1 MGPPQNPSI
10 KEGFFIK
17 VLLVGRLKNP
27 IFTNQFKIY
36 KMRKLFLI
44 SALLLIVGCQQQSNM
59 DPNINP
65 FFQEWNTPYEVP
77 PFMDIKDE
85 HYMPAYQKGMEENL
99 SEIDVIVNSP
109 EAPTFANT
117 IEQLERTGKL
127 LTKVARVFSNL
138 ASSNTNPKL
147 QELQRELSP
156 MLSAHYDKISLNEG
170 LFNRVEAVWQEKE
183 SLDLTSEQRKLLED
197 TRKQFVRS
205 GALMSEEQKKQITE
219 INSNISGLSTSFGQN
234 LLAETNGF
242 ELILNLSDLDG
253 LSEGVIAAALD
264 AASQKMEKAET
275 EEEKERYK
283 DKYVFTPHRSSMYPF
298 LTESTRRDLREKLY
312 KSYVMRGDNN
322 NKTDNKEIAA
332 QIAKLRAERAQIMGY
347 KTHAHFVLDDNMLK
361 TPEEVYDLLTKL
373 WKPAVKRAKVEVA
386 DMQDV
391 ADAEG
396 QNFKIAAWD
405 WWHYSEKVRK
415 EKYNLDESA
424 IKPYLSLDN
433 VIKGVFSTTN
443 KLWGLNFTE
452 LFDIDLYHP
461 DARVW
466 KVTDKDGSHLGVF
479 IGDYFTRSNKR
490 GGAWM
495 SSFKGQSNLDGRQR
509 PIVVNVCNFP
519 APVGDNPA
527 LLSFDNVVTLFHEFG
542 HAMHGTLT
550 DVTYGSMAGTSG
562 PRDFI
567 ELPSQLLEHWASE
580 PEVLKSF
587 ATHYETGEPIPDDL
601 IEKLLNASKFNQGF
615 INTEYL
621 AASLLDMDWHTIS
634 AQDDLKDANTF
645 ESESMKKVG
654 LIDEIAPRY
663 RTTYFAHIFS
673 GGYSS
678 GYYSYV
684 HAAVLDSDAFEAFK
698 EAGDVFDPNLSSKL
712 RATIYS
718 KGSTEEA
725 MDLFVQFRGRKADIG
740 PLLKVRGL
748 DGSE

>member
-1 MGPPQNPSI
+1 MPKST
-10 KEGFFIK
+10 
-17 VLLVGRLKNP
+17 
-27 IFTNQFKIY
+27 IFTSSLNNPNMK
-36 KMRKLFLI
+36 RLI
-44 SALLLIVGCQQQSNM
+44 LITALLFIVSCQQESKM

-77 PFMDIKDE
+77 PFLDIKDE
-85 HYMPAYQKGMEENL
+85 HYMPAYEQGMKENL
-99 SEIDVIVNSP
+99 EEIDVIVNNP

-117 IEQLERTGKL
+117 IEELERTGKL
-127 LTKVARVFSNL
+127 LSKVGRVFSNL

-170 LFNRVEAVWQEKE
+170 LFNRVDAIWQNREN
-183 SLDLTSEQRKLLED
+183 LDLTKEQTKLLND
-197 TRKQFVRS
+197 TRKGFVRS
-205 GALMSEEQKKQITE
+205 GALLSEDQKERISE
-219 INSNISGLSTSFGQN
+219 INSKISGLSTSFGQN

-242 ELILNLSDLDG
+242 ELILEASDLEG
-253 LSEGVIAAALD
+253 LSEGVIAAAAD
-264 AASQKMEKAET
+264 AASQKMDAAESD
-275 EEEKERYK
+275 EEKDKYK
-283 DKYVFTPHRSSMYPF
+283 GKYVFTPHRSSMYPF

-312 KSYVMRGDNN
+312 NSYVMRGDNN
-322 NKTDNKEIAA
+322 NDTDNKEIAA

-347 KTHAHFVLDDNMLK
+347 KTHAHFILDDNMLK
-361 TPEEVYDLLTKL
+361 TPEEVYDLLYKL

-386 DMQDV
+386 DMQAV
-391 ADAEG
+391 ADSEG
-396 QNFKIAAWD
+396 HDFKVAAWD

-415 EKYNLDESA
+415 EKYDLDESA

-433 VIKGVFSTTN
+433 VLQGVFNTTN

-452 LFDIDLYHP
+452 IFDIDLYHP
-461 DARVW
+461 DARIW
-466 KVTDKDGSHLGVF
+466 EVTDKDGSHLGIF

-495 SSFKGQSNLDGRQR
+495 SSFKGQSNLDGRER

-519 APVGDNPA
+519 APVGDDPA

-550 DVTYGSMAGTSG
+550 DVKYGSMAGTSG

-580 PEVLKSF
+580 PQVLKSF
-587 ATHYETGEPIPDDL
+587 ATHYETGEPIPDEL

-634 AQDDLKDANTF
+634 ADDELKDANKF

-654 LIDEIAPRY
+654 LIGEIAPRY

-698 EAGDVFDPNLSSKL
+698 EAGDVFDPELSSKL
-712 RATIYS
+712 RSSIYS
-718 KGSTEEA
+718 MGSTEEA
-725 MDLFVQFRGRKADIG
+725 MDLFVEFRGRKPVIE

>member
-1 MGPPQNPSI
+1 
-10 KEGFFIK
+10 
-17 VLLVGRLKNP
+17 
-27 IFTNQFKIY
+27 
-36 KMRKLFLI
+36 MRKLIFI
-44 SALLLIVGCQQQSNM
+44 SALLLIVACQQQSKM

-65 FFQEWNTPYEVP
+65 FFQSWDTAYEVP

-85 HYMPAYQKGMEENL
+85 HYMPAYKKGMEENL
-99 SEIDVIVNSP
+99 SEIDVIVNNS
-109 EAPTFANT
+109 ETPTFSNT
-117 IEQLERTGKL
+117 IEELERTGKL
-127 LTKVARVFSNL
+127 LGKVSRVFSNL
-138 ASSNTNPKL
+138 ASSNTNPQL

-156 MLSAHYDKISLNEG
+156 MLSAHYDKISLNEE
-170 LFNRVEAVWQEKE
+170 LFKRVEAIWQERDVI
-183 SLDLTSEQRKLLED
+183 DLTSEQRKLLND

-205 GALMSEEQKKQITE
+205 GALMSEEQKKEITK
-219 INSNISGLSTSFGQN
+219 INSELSGLSTSFGQN

-242 ELILNLSDLDG
+242 ELILEKSDLDG
-253 LSEGVIAAALD
+253 LSEGIIAAASE

-275 EEEKERYK
+275 KQEGEKYN
-283 DKYVFTPHRSSMYPF
+283 DKFVFTPHRSSMYPF
-298 LTESTRRDLREKLY
+298 LTESTRRDLREQLY
-312 KSYVMRGDNN
+312 NSYVMRGDNN
-322 NKTDNKEIAA
+322 NETDNKEIAA
-332 QIAKLRAERAQIMGY
+332 QIAKLRAERAEIMGY
-347 KTHAHFVLDDNMLK
+347 KSHAHFVLDDNMLK

-373 WKPAVKRAKVEVA
+373 WEPAVKRAEVEIA
-386 DMQDV
+386 DMQSV

-396 QNFKIAAWD
+396 QAFEVAAWD

-415 EKYNLDESA
+415 EKYNLDEST

-433 VIKGVFSTTN
+433 VLEGVFSTTN
-443 KLWGLNFTE
+443 KLWGLSFTE
-452 LFDIDLYHP
+452 IFDIDLYHP
-461 DARVW
+461 DARIWEV
-466 KVTDKDGSHLGVF
+466 KDKDGSHLGVF

-495 SSFKGQSNLDGRQR
+495 SSFKGQSNLDGRER
-509 PIVVNVCNFP
+509 PIIVNVCNFP

-587 ATHYETGEPIPDDL
+587 ATHYETGASIPDDL
-601 IEKLLNASKFNQGF
+601 INKLLNASKFNQGF

-621 AASLLDMDWHTIS
+621 AASLLDMDWHSIS
-634 AQDDLKDANTF
+634 AEEAQQLDANKF
-645 ESESMKKVG
+645 ESESLKKYG
-654 LIDEIAPRY
+654 LLDEIAPRY

-698 EAGDVFDPNLSSKL
+698 EAGDVFDAELSSRL
-712 RATIYS
+712 RETIYS
-718 KGSTEEA
+718 KGSTEDA
-725 MDLFVQFRGRKADIG
+725 MDLFVNFRGRKAIIE

-748 DGSE
+748 DGSN

>member
-1 MGPPQNPSI
+1 MKRI
-10 KEGFFIK
+10 I
-17 VLLVGRLKNP
+17 
-27 IFTNQFKIY
+27 
-36 KMRKLFLI
+36 LI
-44 SALLLIVGCQQQSNM
+44 TALLFIVSCQQESKM

-77 PFMDIKDE
+77 PFLDIKDE
-85 HYMPAYQKGMEENL
+85 HYMPAYEQGMKENL
-99 SEIDVIVNSP
+99 EEIDLIVNNT

-117 IEQLERTGKL
+117 IEELERTGKL
-127 LTKVARVFSNL
+127 LSRVGRVFSNL
-138 ASSNTNPKL
+138 ASSNTNPQL

-170 LFNRVEAVWQEKE
+170 LFNRVDAIYQNRENI
-183 SLDLTSEQRKLLED
+183 DLTSEQAKLLND
-197 TRKQFVRS
+197 TRKGFVRS
-205 GALMSEEQKKQITE
+205 GALLSEDQKERISG
-219 INSNISGLSTSFGQN
+219 INSKISGLSTSFGQN

-242 ELILNLSDLDG
+242 ELILEDSDLDG
-253 LSEGVIAAALD
+253 LSDGVIAAAAD
-264 AASQKMEKAET
+264 AASQKMDSAESD
-275 EEEKERYK
+275 EEK
-283 DKYVFTPHRSSMYPF
+283 DKYNDKYLFTPHRSSMYPF

-312 KSYVMRGDNN
+312 NSYVMRGDNN
-322 NKTDNKEIAA
+322 NDTDNKKIAA

-347 KTHAHFVLDDNMLK
+347 KTHAHFVLEENMLK
-361 TPEEVYDLLTKL
+361 TPEEVYELLIQL
-373 WKPAVKRAKVEVA
+373 WKPAVKRANVEVA
-386 DMQDV
+386 DMQAV
-391 ADAEG
+391 ANAEG
-396 QNFKIAAWD
+396 QNFDIAAWD

-415 EKYNLDESA
+415 EKYDLDESL

-433 VIKGVFSTTN
+433 VLKGVFNTTN
-443 KLWGLNFTE
+443 KLWGLTFTE
-452 LFDIDLYHP
+452 IFDLDLYHP
-461 DARVW
+461 DARIW
-466 KVTDKDGSHLGVF
+466 KVSDKDGSHLGIF

-495 SSFKGQSNLDGRQR
+495 SSFKGQSNLDGMER

-550 DVTYGSMAGTSG
+550 NVKYGSMAGTSG

-634 AQDDLKDANTF
+634 ADEDLKDANKF
-645 ESESMKKVG
+645 ELESMKKVG
-654 LIDEIAPRY
+654 LIGEIAPRY

-698 EAGDVFDPNLSSKL
+698 EVGDVFDKDLASKL

-725 MDLFVQFRGRKADIG
+725 MDLFVQFRGRKASIE

>member
-1 MGPPQNPSI
+1 
-10 KEGFFIK
+10 
-17 VLLVGRLKNP
+17 
-27 IFTNQFKIY
+27 
-36 KMRKLFLI
+36 MRKLIFI
-44 SALLLIVGCQQQSNM
+44 SALLLIVACQDQSKM

-65 FFQEWNTPYEVP
+65 FFQSWDTAYEVP

-85 HYMPAYQKGMEENL
+85 HYMPAYKKGMEENL
-99 SEIDVIVNSP
+99 SEIDVIVNNT
-109 EAPTFANT
+109 EAPTFSNT
-117 IEQLERTGKL
+117 IEELERTGKL
-127 LTKVARVFSNL
+127 LGKVSRVFSNL
-138 ASSNTNPKL
+138 ASSNTNPQL

-156 MLSAHYDKISLNEG
+156 MLSAHYDKISLNEE
-170 LFNRVEAVWQEKE
+170 LFKRVETIWQERDAI
-183 SLDLTSEQRKLLED
+183 DLTSEQLKLLND

-205 GALMSEEQKKQITE
+205 GALMSEEQKKQITK
-219 INSNISGLSTSFGQN
+219 INSELSGLSTSFGQN

-242 ELILNLSDLDG
+242 ELILEKSDLDG
-253 LSEGVIAAALD
+253 LSEGTIAAASD

-275 EEEKERYK
+275 KEDEEKYK
-283 DKYVFTPHRSSMYPF
+283 DKFVFTPHRSSMYPF
-298 LTESTRRDLREKLY
+298 LTESTRRDLREQLY
-312 KSYVMRGDNN
+312 NSYVMRGDNN
-322 NKTDNKEIAA
+322 NETDNKEIAA
-332 QIAKLRAERAQIMGY
+332 QIAKLRAERAEIMGY
-347 KTHAHFVLDDNMLK
+347 KSHAHFVLDNNMLK

-373 WKPAVKRAKVEVA
+373 WDPAVKRAKAEIA
-386 DMQDV
+386 DMQAV
-391 ADAEG
+391 ANAEG
-396 QNFKIAAWD
+396 QTFEVAAWD

-433 VIKGVFSTTN
+433 VLEGVFSTTN
-443 KLWGLNFTE
+443 KLWGLSFTE
-452 LFDIDLYHP
+452 IFDIDLYHP
-461 DARVW
+461 DARIWEV
-466 KVTDKDGSHLGVF
+466 KDKDGSHLGVF

-495 SSFKGQSNLDGRQR
+495 SSFKGQSNLDGRER
-509 PIVVNVCNFP
+509 PIIVNVCNFP

-601 IEKLLNASKFNQGF
+601 INKLLKASKFNQGF

-621 AASLLDMDWHTIS
+621 AASLLDMDWHSIS
-634 AQDDLKDANTF
+634 SEQAQQLDANKF
-645 ESESMKKVG
+645 ESESLKKYG
-654 LIDEIAPRY
+654 LLDEIAPRY

-698 EAGDVFDPNLSSKL
+698 EAGDVFDAELSSRL
-712 RATIYS
+712 RETIYS
-718 KGSTEEA
+718 KGSTEDA
-725 MDLFVQFRGRKADIG
+725 MDLFVNFRGRKAVIE

-748 DGSE
+748 DGSN

>member
-1 MGPPQNPSI
+1 MPKS
-10 KEGFFIK
+10 
-17 VLLVGRLKNP
+17 P
-27 IFTNQFKIY
+27 IFTSSFNNPNMKRLILITVL
-36 KMRKLFLI
+36 LF
-44 SALLLIVGCQQQSNM
+44 IVSCQQKSKM

-77 PFMDIKDE
+77 PFLDIKDE
-85 HYMPAYQKGMEENL
+85 HYMPAYEQGMKENL
-99 SEIDVIVNSP
+99 EEIDVIVNNP

-117 IEQLERTGKL
+117 IEELERTGKL
-127 LTKVARVFSNL
+127 LSKVGRVFSNL

-170 LFNRVEAVWQEKE
+170 LFNRVDAIWQNREN
-183 SLDLTSEQRKLLED
+183 LDLTKEQTKLLND
-197 TRKQFVRS
+197 TRKGFVRS
-205 GALMSEEQKKQITE
+205 GALLSENQKERISE
-219 INSNISGLSTSFGQN
+219 INSKISGLSTSFGQN

-242 ELILNLSDLDG
+242 ELILEASDLEGLSD
-253 LSEGVIAAALD
+253 GVIAAAAD
-264 AASQKMEKAET
+264 AASQKMDAAESD
-275 EEEKERYK
+275 EEKDKYK

-312 KSYVMRGDNN
+312 NSYVMRGDNN
-322 NKTDNKEIAA
+322 NDTDNKEIAA

-347 KTHAHFVLDDNMLK
+347 KTHAHFILDDNMLK
-361 TPEEVYDLLTKL
+361 TPEEVYDLLYKL

-386 DMQDV
+386 DMQAV
-391 ADAEG
+391 ADSEG
-396 QNFKIAAWD
+396 NDFKVAAWD

-415 EKYNLDESA
+415 EKYDLDESA

-433 VIKGVFSTTN
+433 VLQGVFNTTN

-452 LFDIDLYHP
+452 IFDIDLYHP
-461 DARVW
+461 DARIW
-466 KVTDKDGSHLGVF
+466 EVTDKDGSHLGIF

-495 SSFKGQSNLDGRQR
+495 SSFKGQSNLDGRER

-519 APVGDNPA
+519 APVGDDPA

-550 DVTYGSMAGTSG
+550 DVKYGSMAGTSG

-580 PEVLKSF
+580 PQVLKSF
-587 ATHYETGEPIPDDL
+587 ATHYETGEPIPDEL

-634 AQDDLKDANTF
+634 ADDELKDANKF

-654 LIDEIAPRY
+654 LIGEIAPRY

-698 EAGDVFDPNLSSKL
+698 EAGDVFDPELSSKL
-712 RATIYS
+712 RSSIYS
-718 KGSTEEA
+718 MGSTEEA
-725 MDLFVQFRGRKADIG
+725 MDLFVEFRGRKPVIE

>member
-1 MGPPQNPSI
+1 MKRI
-10 KEGFFIK
+10 I
-17 VLLVGRLKNP
+17 
-27 IFTNQFKIY
+27 
-36 KMRKLFLI
+36 LI
-44 SALLLIVGCQQQSNM
+44 TALLFIVSCQQESKM

-77 PFMDIKDE
+77 PFLDIKDE
-85 HYMPAYQKGMEENL
+85 HYMPAYEQGMKENL
-99 SEIDVIVNSP
+99 EEIDVIVNNP
-109 EAPTFANT
+109 EDPTFANT
-117 IEQLERTGKL
+117 IEELERTGKL
-127 LTKVARVFSNL
+127 LSKVGRVFSNL

-147 QELQRELSP
+147 QELQRDLSP
-156 MLSAHYDKISLNEG
+156 ILSAHYDKISLNEG
-170 LFNRVEAVWQEKE
+170 LFNRVDAIWQNREN
-183 SLDLTSEQRKLLED
+183 LDLTSEQAKLLND
-197 TRKQFVRS
+197 TRKGFVRS
-205 GALMSEEQKKQITE
+205 GALLTEVQKERISE
-219 INSNISGLSTSFGQN
+219 INSKISGLSTSFGQN

-242 ELILNLSDLDG
+242 ELILEASDLEGLSD
-253 LSEGVIAAALD
+253 GVIAAAAD
-264 AASQKMEKAET
+264 AASQKMDLAESD
-275 EEEKERYK
+275 EEKDKYK
-283 DKYVFTPHRSSMYPF
+283 DKYIFTPHRSSMYPF

-322 NKTDNKEIAA
+322 NETDNKEIAS

-347 KTHAHFVLDDNMLK
+347 KTHAHFILDDNMLK
-361 TPEEVYDLLTKL
+361 TPEEVYDLLYKL

-386 DMQDV
+386 DMQAV

-415 EKYNLDESA
+415 EKYDLDESA

-433 VIKGVFSTTN
+433 VLQGVFNTTN

-452 LFDIDLYHP
+452 IFDIDLYHP
-461 DARVW
+461 DARIW
-466 KVTDKDGSHLGVF
+466 EVTDKDGSHLGIF

-495 SSFKGQSNLDGRQR
+495 SSFKGQSNLDGRER

-519 APVGDNPA
+519 APVGDDPA

-550 DVTYGSMAGTSG
+550 DVKYGSMAGTSG

-580 PEVLKSF
+580 PQVLKSF
-587 ATHYETGEPIPDDL
+587 ATHYETGEPIPDEL

-634 AQDDLKDANTF
+634 ADDDLKDANKF

-654 LIDEIAPRY
+654 LIGEIAPRY

-698 EAGDVFDPNLSSKL
+698 EVGDVFDPNLSSKL
-712 RATIYS
+712 RSSIYS
-718 KGSTEEA
+718 MGSTEEA
-725 MDLFVQFRGRKADIG
+725 MDLFVEFRGRKPVIE

>member
-1 MGPPQNPSI
+1 MPKS
-10 KEGFFIK
+10 
-17 VLLVGRLKNP
+17 P
-27 IFTNQFKIY
+27 IFTSSLNNPNMK
-36 KMRKLFLI
+36 RLI
-44 SALLLIVGCQQQSNM
+44 LITALLFIVSCQQESKM

-77 PFMDIKDE
+77 PFLDIKDE
-85 HYMPAYQKGMEENL
+85 HYMPAYEQGMKENL
-99 SEIDVIVNSP
+99 EEIDAIVNNP

-117 IEQLERTGKL
+117 IEELERTGQL
-127 LTKVARVFSNL
+127 LSKVGRVFSNL

-170 LFNRVEAVWQEKE
+170 LFNRVNAIWQNREN
-183 SLDLTSEQRKLLED
+183 LDLTKEQTKLLND
-197 TRKQFVRS
+197 TRKGFVRS
-205 GALMSEEQKKQITE
+205 GALLSEDQKERISE
-219 INSNISGLSTSFGQN
+219 INSKISGLSTSFGQN

-242 ELILNLSDLDG
+242 ELILEASDLEG
-253 LSEGVIAAALD
+253 LSEGVIAAAAD
-264 AASQKMEKAET
+264 AASQKMDAAESD
-275 EEEKERYK
+275 EEKDKYN

-312 KSYVMRGDNN
+312 NSYVMRGDNN
-322 NKTDNKEIAA
+322 NDKDNKEIAA

-347 KTHAHFVLDDNMLK
+347 KTHAHFILDDNMLK
-361 TPEEVYDLLTKL
+361 TPEEVYDLLYKL

-386 DMQDV
+386 DMQAV
-391 ADAEG
+391 ADSEG
-396 QNFKIAAWD
+396 HDFKVAAWD

-415 EKYNLDESA
+415 EKYDLDESA

-433 VIKGVFSTTN
+433 VLQGVFNTTN

-452 LFDIDLYHP
+452 IFDIDLYHP
-461 DARVW
+461 DARIW
-466 KVTDKDGSHLGVF
+466 EVTDKDGSHLGIF

-495 SSFKGQSNLDGRQR
+495 SSFKGQSNLDGRER

-519 APVGDNPA
+519 APVGDDPA

-550 DVTYGSMAGTSG
+550 DVKYGSMAGTSG

-580 PEVLKSF
+580 PQVLKSF
-587 ATHYETGEPIPDDL
+587 ATHYETGEPIPDEL

-634 AQDDLKDANTF
+634 ADDELKDANKF

-654 LIDEIAPRY
+654 LIGEIAPRY

-712 RATIYS
+712 RSSIYS
-718 KGSTEEA
+718 MGSTEEA
-725 MDLFVQFRGRKADIG
+725 MDLFVDFRGRKPVIE

>member
-1 MGPPQNPSI
+1 M
-10 KEGFFIK
+10 K
-17 VLLVGRLKNP
+17 RL
-27 IFTNQFKIY
+27 I
-36 KMRKLFLI
+36 LI
-44 SALLLIVGCQQQSNM
+44 TALLFIVSCQQESKM

-77 PFMDIKDE
+77 PFLDIKDE
-85 HYMPAYQKGMEENL
+85 HYMPAYEQGMKENL
-99 SEIDVIVNSP
+99 EEIDAIVNNP

-117 IEQLERTGKL
+117 IEELERTGQL
-127 LTKVARVFSNL
+127 LSKVGRVFSNL

-170 LFNRVEAVWQEKE
+170 LFNRVNAIWQNREN
-183 SLDLTSEQRKLLED
+183 LDLTKEQTKLLND
-197 TRKQFVRS
+197 TRKGFVRS
-205 GALMSEEQKKQITE
+205 GALLSEDQKERISE
-219 INSNISGLSTSFGQN
+219 INSKISGLSTSFGQN

-242 ELILNLSDLDG
+242 ELILEASDLEGLSD
-253 LSEGVIAAALD
+253 GVIAAAAD
-264 AASQKMEKAET
+264 AASQKMDAAESD
-275 EEEKERYK
+275 EEKDKYN

-312 KSYVMRGDNN
+312 NSYVMRGDNN
-322 NKTDNKEIAA
+322 NDTDNKEIAA

-347 KTHAHFVLDDNMLK
+347 KTHAHFILDDNMLK
-361 TPEEVYDLLTKL
+361 TPEEVYDLLYKL

-386 DMQDV
+386 DMQAV
-391 ADAEG
+391 ADSEG
-396 QNFKIAAWD
+396 HDFKVAAWD

-415 EKYNLDESA
+415 EKYDLDESA

-433 VIKGVFSTTN
+433 VLQGVFNTTN

-452 LFDIDLYHP
+452 IFDIDLYHP
-461 DARVW
+461 DARIW
-466 KVTDKDGSHLGVF
+466 EVTDKDGSHLGIF

-495 SSFKGQSNLDGRQR
+495 SSFKGQSNLDGRER

-519 APVGDNPA
+519 APVGDDPA

-550 DVTYGSMAGTSG
+550 DVKYGSMAGTSG

-580 PEVLKSF
+580 PQVLKSF
-587 ATHYETGEPIPDDL
+587 ATHYETGEPIPDEL

-634 AQDDLKDANTF
+634 ADDELKDANKF

-654 LIDEIAPRY
+654 LIGEIAPRY

-712 RATIYS
+712 RSSIYS
-718 KGSTEEA
+718 MGSTEEA
-725 MDLFVQFRGRKADIG
+725 MDLFVDFRGRKPVIE

>member
-1 MGPPQNPSI
+1 MS
-10 KEGFFIK
+10 KS
-17 VLLVGRLKNP
+17 P
-27 IFTNQFKIY
+27 IFTSSFNNPNMKRLILITVL
-36 KMRKLFLI
+36 LF
-44 SALLLIVGCQQQSNM
+44 IVSCQQKSKM

-77 PFMDIKDE
+77 PFLDIKDE
-85 HYMPAYQKGMEENL
+85 HYMPAYQQGMKENL
-99 SEIDVIVNSP
+99 EEIDLIVNNP

-117 IEQLERTGKL
+117 IEELERTGKL
-127 LTKVARVFSNL
+127 LSKVGRVFSNL

-170 LFNRVEAVWQEKE
+170 LFNRVDAIWQNREN
-183 SLDLTSEQRKLLED
+183 LDLTKEQTKLLND
-197 TRKQFVRS
+197 TRKGFVRS
-205 GALMSEEQKKQITE
+205 GALLSEDQKERISE
-219 INSNISGLSTSFGQN
+219 INSKISGLSTSFGQN

-242 ELILNLSDLDG
+242 ELILEVSDLEGLSD
-253 LSEGVIAAALD
+253 GVIAAAAD
-264 AASQKMEKAET
+264 AASQKMDSAESD
-275 EEEKERYK
+275 EEKDKYK
-283 DKYVFTPHRSSMYPF
+283 GKYVFTPHRSSMYPF

-312 KSYVMRGDNN
+312 NSYVMRGDNN
-322 NKTDNKEIAA
+322 NDTDNKEIAA

-347 KTHAHFVLDDNMLK
+347 KTHAHFILDDNMLK
-361 TPEEVYDLLTKL
+361 TPEEVYDLLYKL

-386 DMQDV
+386 DMQAV
-391 ADAEG
+391 ADSEG
-396 QNFKIAAWD
+396 HDFKVAAWD

-415 EKYNLDESA
+415 EKYDLDESA

-433 VIKGVFSTTN
+433 VLQGVFNTTN

-452 LFDIDLYHP
+452 IFDIDLYHP
-461 DARVW
+461 DARIW
-466 KVTDKDGSHLGVF
+466 EVTDKDGSHLGIF

-495 SSFKGQSNLDGRQR
+495 SSFKGQSNLDGRER

-519 APVGDNPA
+519 APVGDDPA

-550 DVTYGSMAGTSG
+550 DVKYGSMAGTSG

-580 PEVLKSF
+580 PQVLKSF
-587 ATHYETGEPIPDDL
+587 ATHYETGEPIPDEL

-634 AQDDLKDANTF
+634 ADDELKDANKF

-654 LIDEIAPRY
+654 LIGEIAPRY

-698 EAGDVFDPNLSSKL
+698 EAGDVFDPDLSSKL
-712 RATIYS
+712 RSSIYS
-718 KGSTEEA
+718 MGSTEEA
-725 MDLFVQFRGRKADIG
+725 MDLFVEFRGRKPVIE

>member
-1 MGPPQNPSI
+1 MS
-10 KEGFFIK
+10 KS
-17 VLLVGRLKNP
+17 P
-27 IFTNQFKIY
+27 IFTSSFNNPNMKRLILITVL
-36 KMRKLFLI
+36 LF
-44 SALLLIVGCQQQSNM
+44 IVSCQQKSKM

-77 PFMDIKDE
+77 PFLDIKDE
-85 HYMPAYQKGMEENL
+85 HYMPAYQQGMKENL
-99 SEIDVIVNSP
+99 EEIDLIVNNP

-117 IEQLERTGKL
+117 IEELERTGKL
-127 LTKVARVFSNL
+127 LSKVGRVFSNL

-170 LFNRVEAVWQEKE
+170 LFNRVDAIWQNREN
-183 SLDLTSEQRKLLED
+183 LDLTKEQTKLLND
-197 TRKQFVRS
+197 TRKGFVRS
-205 GALMSEEQKKQITE
+205 GALLSEDQKERISE
-219 INSNISGLSTSFGQN
+219 INSKISGLSTSFGQN

-242 ELILNLSDLDG
+242 ELILEASDLEGLSD
-253 LSEGVIAAALD
+253 GVIAAAAD
-264 AASQKMEKAET
+264 AASQKMDSAESD
-275 EEEKERYK
+275 EEKDKYK

-312 KSYVMRGDNN
+312 NSYVMRGDNN
-322 NKTDNKEIAA
+322 NDTDNKEIAA

-347 KTHAHFVLDDNMLK
+347 KTHAHFILDDNMLK
-361 TPEEVYDLLTKL
+361 TPEEVYDLLYKL

-386 DMQDV
+386 DMQAV
-391 ADAEG
+391 ADSEG
-396 QNFKIAAWD
+396 HDFKVAAWD

-415 EKYNLDESA
+415 EKYDLDESA

-433 VIKGVFSTTN
+433 VLQGVFNTTN

-452 LFDIDLYHP
+452 IFDIDLYHP
-461 DARVW
+461 DARIW
-466 KVTDKDGSHLGVF
+466 EVTDKDGSHLGIF

-495 SSFKGQSNLDGRQR
+495 SSFKGQSNLDGRER

-519 APVGDNPA
+519 APVGDDPA

-550 DVTYGSMAGTSG
+550 DVKYGSMAGTSG

-580 PEVLKSF
+580 PQVLKSF
-587 ATHYETGEPIPDDL
+587 ATHYETGEPIPDQL

-634 AQDDLKDANTF
+634 ADDELKDANKF

-654 LIDEIAPRY
+654 LIGEIAPRY

-698 EAGDVFDPNLSSKL
+698 EAGDVFDPDLSSKL
-712 RATIYS
+712 RSSIYS
-718 KGSTEEA
+718 MGSTEEA
-725 MDLFVQFRGRKADIG
+725 MDLFVEFRGRKPVIE

>member
-1 MGPPQNPSI
+1 M
-10 KEGFFIK
+10 
-17 VLLVGRLKNP
+17 LKSP
-27 IFTNQFKIY
+27 IFTSSLNNPNMK
-36 KMRKLFLI
+36 RLI
-44 SALLLIVGCQQQSNM
+44 LITALLFIVSCQQESKM

-77 PFMDIKDE
+77 PFLDIKDE
-85 HYMPAYQKGMEENL
+85 HYMPAYEQGMKENL
-99 SEIDVIVNSP
+99 EEIDVIVNNP
-109 EAPTFANT
+109 EDPTFANT
-117 IEQLERTGKL
+117 IEELERTGKL
-127 LTKVARVFSNL
+127 LSKVGRVFSNL

-147 QELQRELSP
+147 QELQRDLSP

-170 LFNRVEAVWQEKE
+170 LFNRVDAIWQNREN
-183 SLDLTSEQRKLLED
+183 LDLTSEQAKLLND
-197 TRKQFVRS
+197 TRKGFVRS
-205 GALMSEEQKKQITE
+205 GALLSEDQKERISE
-219 INSNISGLSTSFGQN
+219 INSKISGLSTSFGQN

-242 ELILNLSDLDG
+242 ELILEASDLEGLSD
-253 LSEGVIAAALD
+253 GVIAAAAD
-264 AASQKMEKAET
+264 AASQKMDAAESD
-275 EEEKERYK
+275 EEKDKYN

-312 KSYVMRGDNN
+312 NSYVMRGDNN
-322 NKTDNKEIAA
+322 NDTDNKKTAA

-347 KTHAHFVLDDNMLK
+347 KTHAHFILDDNMLK
-361 TPEEVYDLLTKL
+361 TPEEVYDLLNKL

-386 DMQDV
+386 DMQAV

-415 EKYNLDESA
+415 EKYDLDESA

-433 VIKGVFSTTN
+433 VLQGVFNTTN

-452 LFDIDLYHP
+452 IFDIDLYHP
-461 DARVW
+461 DARIW
-466 KVTDKDGSHLGVF
+466 EVTDKDGSHLGIF

-495 SSFKGQSNLDGRQR
+495 SSFKGQSNLDGRER

-519 APVGDNPA
+519 APVGDDPA

-550 DVTYGSMAGTSG
+550 DVKYGSMAGTSG

-580 PEVLKSF
+580 PQVLKSF
-587 ATHYETGEPIPDDL
+587 ATHYETGEPIPDEL

-634 AQDDLKDANTF
+634 ADEDIKDANKF

-654 LIDEIAPRY
+654 LIGEIAPRY

-712 RATIYS
+712 RSSIYS
-718 KGSTEEA
+718 MGSTEEA
-725 MDLFVQFRGRKADIG
+725 MDLFVEFRGRKPVIE

>member
-1 MGPPQNPSI
+1 
-10 KEGFFIK
+10 
-17 VLLVGRLKNP
+17 
-27 IFTNQFKIY
+27 
-36 KMRKLFLI
+36 MRKLFLI

-59 DPNINP
+59 DPNTNP

-99 SEIDVIVNSP
+99 SEIDVIVNNP

-117 IEQLERTGKL
+117 IEELERTGKL

-219 INSNISGLSTSFGQN
+219 INSKISGLSTSFGQN

-253 LSEGVIAAALD
+253 LSDGVIAAALD

-322 NKTDNKEIAA
+322 NETDNKKIAA

-433 VIKGVFSTTN
+433 VLKGVFSTTN

-452 LFDIDLYHP
+452 IFDIDLYHP

-466 KVTDKDGSHLGVF
+466 EVTDKDGSHLGVF

-495 SSFKGQSNLDGRQR
+495 SSFKGQSNLDGRER

-634 AQDDLKDANTF
+634 AEEDLKDANRF

-748 DGSE
+748 DGSD

>member
-1 MGPPQNPSI
+1 MT
-10 KEGFFIK
+10 KEQ
-17 VLLVGRLKNP
+17 
-27 IFTNQFKIY
+27 T
-36 KMRKLFLI
+36 
-44 SALLLIVGCQQQSNM
+44 
-59 DPNINP
+59 
-65 FFQEWNTPYEVP
+65 
-77 PFMDIKDE
+77 
-85 HYMPAYQKGMEENL
+85 
-99 SEIDVIVNSP
+99 
-109 EAPTFANT
+109 
-117 IEQLERTGKL
+117 KL
-127 LTKVARVFSNL
+127 LN
-138 ASSNTNPKL
+138 
-147 QELQRELSP
+147 
-156 MLSAHYDKISLNEG
+156 
-170 LFNRVEAVWQEKE
+170 
-183 SLDLTSEQRKLLED
+183 D
-197 TRKQFVRS
+197 TRKGFVRS
-205 GALMSEEQKKQITE
+205 GALLSEDQKERISE
-219 INSNISGLSTSFGQN
+219 INSKISGLSTSFGQN

-242 ELILNLSDLDG
+242 ELILEASDLEGLSD
-253 LSEGVIAAALD
+253 GVIAAAAD
-264 AASQKMEKAET
+264 AASQKMDAAESD
-275 EEEKERYK
+275 EEKDKYK

-312 KSYVMRGDNN
+312 NSYVMRGDNN
-322 NKTDNKEIAA
+322 NDTDNKEIAA

-347 KTHAHFVLDDNMLK
+347 KTHAHFILDDNMLK
-361 TPEEVYDLLTKL
+361 TPEEVYDLLYKL

-386 DMQDV
+386 DMQAV
-391 ADAEG
+391 ADSEG
-396 QNFKIAAWD
+396 HDFKVAAWD

-415 EKYNLDESA
+415 EKYDLDESA

-433 VIKGVFSTTN
+433 VLQGVFNTTN

-452 LFDIDLYHP
+452 IFDIDLYHP
-461 DARVW
+461 DARIW
-466 KVTDKDGSHLGVF
+466 EVTDKDGSHLGIF

-495 SSFKGQSNLDGRQR
+495 SSFKGQSNLDGRER

-519 APVGDNPA
+519 APVGDDPA

-550 DVTYGSMAGTSG
+550 DVKYGSMAGTSG

-580 PEVLKSF
+580 PQVLKSF
-587 ATHYETGEPIPDDL
+587 ATHYETGEPIPDEL

-634 AQDDLKDANTF
+634 VDDELKDANKF

-654 LIDEIAPRY
+654 LIGEIAPRY

-698 EAGDVFDPNLSSKL
+698 EAGDVFDPDLSSKL
-712 RATIYS
+712 RSSIYS
-718 KGSTEEA
+718 MGSTEEA
-725 MDLFVQFRGRKADIG
+725 MDLFVEFRGRKPVIE

>member
-1 MGPPQNPSI
+1 MS
-10 KEGFFIK
+10 KS
-17 VLLVGRLKNP
+17 P
-27 IFTNQFKIY
+27 IFTSSFNNPNMKRLILITVL
-36 KMRKLFLI
+36 LF
-44 SALLLIVGCQQQSNM
+44 IVSCQQKSKM

-77 PFMDIKDE
+77 PFLDIKDE
-85 HYMPAYQKGMEENL
+85 HYMPAYEQGMKENL
-99 SEIDVIVNSP
+99 EEIDVIVNNP

-117 IEQLERTGKL
+117 IEELERTGKL
-127 LTKVARVFSNL
+127 LSKVGRVFSNL

-170 LFNRVEAVWQEKE
+170 LFNRVDAIWQNREN
-183 SLDLTSEQRKLLED
+183 LDLTKEQTKLLND
-197 TRKQFVRS
+197 TRKGFVRS
-205 GALMSEEQKKQITE
+205 GALLSENQKERISE
-219 INSNISGLSTSFGQN
+219 INSKISGLSTSFGQN

-242 ELILNLSDLDG
+242 ELILEASDLEGLSD
-253 LSEGVIAAALD
+253 GVIAAAAD
-264 AASQKMEKAET
+264 AASQKMDAAESD
-275 EEEKERYK
+275 EEKDKYK

-312 KSYVMRGDNN
+312 NSYVMRGDNN
-322 NKTDNKEIAA
+322 NDTDNKEIAA

-347 KTHAHFVLDDNMLK
+347 KTHAHFILDDNMLK
-361 TPEEVYDLLTKL
+361 TPEEVYDLLYKL

-386 DMQDV
+386 DMQAV
-391 ADAEG
+391 ADSEG
-396 QNFKIAAWD
+396 HDFKVAAWD

-415 EKYNLDESA
+415 EKYDLDESA

-433 VIKGVFSTTN
+433 VLQGVFNTTN

-452 LFDIDLYHP
+452 IFDIDLYHP
-461 DARVW
+461 DARIW
-466 KVTDKDGSHLGVF
+466 EVTDKDGSHLGIF

-495 SSFKGQSNLDGRQR
+495 SSFKGQSNLDGRER

-519 APVGDNPA
+519 APVGDDPA

-550 DVTYGSMAGTSG
+550 DVKYGSMAGTSG

-580 PEVLKSF
+580 PQVLKSF
-587 ATHYETGEPIPDDL
+587 ATHYETGEPIPDEL

-634 AQDDLKDANTF
+634 ADDELKDANKF

-654 LIDEIAPRY
+654 LIGEIAPRY

-698 EAGDVFDPNLSSKL
+698 EAGDVFDPELSSKL
-712 RATIYS
+712 RSSIYS
-718 KGSTEEA
+718 MGSTEEA
-725 MDLFVQFRGRKADIG
+725 MDLFVEFRGRKPVIE

>member
-1 MGPPQNPSI
+1 
-10 KEGFFIK
+10 
-17 VLLVGRLKNP
+17 
-27 IFTNQFKIY
+27 
-36 KMRKLFLI
+36 MRKLFLI

-99 SEIDVIVNSP
+99 SEIDVIVNNP

-117 IEQLERTGKL
+117 IEELERTGKL

-170 LFNRVEAVWQEKE
+170 LFNRVEAIWQEKE

-205 GALMSEEQKKQITE
+205 GALMSEEEKKQITE
-219 INSNISGLSTSFGQN
+219 INSKISGLSTSFGQN

-253 LSEGVIAAALD
+253 LSDGVIAAALD

-275 EEEKERYK
+275 EEKKQSYK

-322 NKTDNKEIAA
+322 NETDNKEIAA

-433 VIKGVFSTTN
+433 VLNGVFSTTN

-452 LFDIDLYHP
+452 IFDIDLYHP

-466 KVTDKDGSHLGVF
+466 EVTDKDGSHLGVF

-495 SSFKGQSNLDGRQR
+495 SSFKGQSNLDGRER

-634 AQDDLKDANTF
+634 AEEDLKDANRF

>member
-1 MGPPQNPSI
+1 
-10 KEGFFIK
+10 
-17 VLLVGRLKNP
+17 
-27 IFTNQFKIY
+27 
-36 KMRKLFLI
+36 MRKLIFI
-44 SALLLIVGCQQQSNM
+44 SELLLIVACQDQSKM

-65 FFQEWNTPYEVP
+65 FFQSWDTAYEVP

-85 HYMPAYQKGMEENL
+85 HYMPAYKKGMEENL
-99 SEIDVIVNSP
+99 SEIDVIVNNT
-109 EAPTFANT
+109 EAPTFSNT
-117 IEQLERTGKL
+117 IEELERTGKL
-127 LTKVARVFSNL
+127 LGKVSRVFSNL
-138 ASSNTNPKL
+138 ASSNTNPQL

-156 MLSAHYDKISLNEG
+156 MLSAHYDKISLNEE
-170 LFNRVEAVWQEKE
+170 LFKRVETIWQERDAI
-183 SLDLTSEQRKLLED
+183 DLTSEQLKLLND

-205 GALMSEEQKKQITE
+205 GALMSEEQKKQITK
-219 INSNISGLSTSFGQN
+219 INSELSGLSTSFGQN

-242 ELILNLSDLDG
+242 ELILEKSDLDG
-253 LSEGVIAAALD
+253 LSEGTIAAASD

-275 EEEKERYK
+275 KEDEEKYK
-283 DKYVFTPHRSSMYPF
+283 DKFVFTPHRSSMYPF
-298 LTESTRRDLREKLY
+298 LTESTRRDLREQLY
-312 KSYVMRGDNN
+312 NSYVMRGDNN
-322 NKTDNKEIAA
+322 NETDNKEIAA
-332 QIAKLRAERAQIMGY
+332 QIAKLRAERAEIMGY
-347 KTHAHFVLDDNMLK
+347 KSHAHFVLDNNMLK

-373 WKPAVKRAKVEVA
+373 WDPAVKRAKAEIA
-386 DMQDV
+386 DMQAV
-391 ADAEG
+391 ANAEG
-396 QNFKIAAWD
+396 QTFEVAAWD

-433 VIKGVFSTTN
+433 VLEGVFSTTN
-443 KLWGLNFTE
+443 KLWGLSFTE
-452 LFDIDLYHP
+452 IFDIDLYHP
-461 DARVW
+461 DARIWEV
-466 KVTDKDGSHLGVF
+466 KDKDGSHLGVF

-495 SSFKGQSNLDGRQR
+495 SSFKGQSNLDGRER
-509 PIVVNVCNFP
+509 PIIVNVCNFP

-587 ATHYETGEPIPDDL
+587 ATHYETGEAIPDDL
-601 IEKLLNASKFNQGF
+601 INKLLNASKFNQGF

-621 AASLLDMDWHTIS
+621 AASLLDMDWHSIS
-634 AQDDLKDANTF
+634 AEQAQQLDANKF
-645 ESESMKKVG
+645 ESESLKKYG
-654 LIDEIAPRY
+654 LLDEIAPRY

-698 EAGDVFDPNLSSKL
+698 EVGDVFDAELSSRL
-712 RATIYS
+712 RETIYS
-718 KGSTEEA
+718 KGSTEDA
-725 MDLFVQFRGRKADIG
+725 MDLFVNFRGRKAVIE

-748 DGSE
+748 DGSN

>member
-1 MGPPQNPSI
+1 MKRI
-10 KEGFFIK
+10 I
-17 VLLVGRLKNP
+17 
-27 IFTNQFKIY
+27 
-36 KMRKLFLI
+36 LI
-44 SALLLIVGCQQQSNM
+44 TALLFIVSCQQESKM

-77 PFMDIKDE
+77 PFLDIKDE
-85 HYMPAYQKGMEENL
+85 HYMPAYEQGMKENL
-99 SEIDVIVNSP
+99 EEIDLIVNNP

-117 IEQLERTGKL
+117 IEELERTGQL
-127 LTKVARVFSNL
+127 LSRVGRVFSNL
-138 ASSNTNPKL
+138 ASSNTNPQL

-170 LFNRVEAVWQEKE
+170 LFNRVDAIYQNRENI
-183 SLDLTSEQRKLLED
+183 DLTSEQAKLLND
-197 TRKQFVRS
+197 TRKGFVRS
-205 GALMSEEQKKQITE
+205 GALLSEDQKERISG
-219 INSNISGLSTSFGQN
+219 INSKISGLSTSFGQN

-242 ELILNLSDLDG
+242 ELILEDSDLDG
-253 LSEGVIAAALD
+253 LSDGVIAAAAD
-264 AASQKMEKAET
+264 AASQKMDSAKSD
-275 EEEKERYK
+275 EEKDKYN

-312 KSYVMRGDNN
+312 NSYVMRGDNN
-322 NKTDNKEIAA
+322 NDTDNKKIAA

-347 KTHAHFVLDDNMLK
+347 KTHAHFVLEENMLK
-361 TPEEVYDLLTKL
+361 SPEEVYELLIQL
-373 WKPAVKRAKVEVA
+373 WKPAVKRANVEVA
-386 DMQDV
+386 DMQAV
-391 ADAEG
+391 ANAEG
-396 QNFKIAAWD
+396 QNFDIAAWD

-415 EKYNLDESA
+415 EKYDLDESL

-433 VIKGVFSTTN
+433 VLKGVFNTTN
-443 KLWGLNFTE
+443 KLWGLTFTE
-452 LFDIDLYHP
+452 IFDLDLYHP
-461 DARVW
+461 DARIW
-466 KVTDKDGSHLGVF
+466 KVSDKDGSHLGIF

-495 SSFKGQSNLDGRQR
+495 SSFKGQSNLDGMER

-550 DVTYGSMAGTSG
+550 NVKYGSMAGTSG

-587 ATHYETGEPIPDDL
+587 ATHYETGEPIPDEL

-634 AQDDLKDANTF
+634 ADEDLKDANKF
-645 ESESMKKVG
+645 ELESMKKVG
-654 LIDEIAPRY
+654 LIGEIAPRY

-698 EAGDVFDPNLSSKL
+698 EVGDVFDKDLASKL

-725 MDLFVQFRGRKADIG
+725 MDLFVQFRGRKASIE

>member
-1 MGPPQNPSI
+1 MPKS
-10 KEGFFIK
+10 
-17 VLLVGRLKNP
+17 P
-27 IFTNQFKIY
+27 IFTSSLNNPNMKRLILITVV
-36 KMRKLFLI
+36 LF
-44 SALLLIVGCQQQSNM
+44 IVSCQQKSKM

-65 FFQEWNTPYEVP
+65 FFQQWNTPYEVP
-77 PFMDIKDE
+77 PFLDIKDE
-85 HYMPAYQKGMEENL
+85 HYMPAYEQGMKENL
-99 SEIDVIVNSP
+99 EEIDAIVNNP

-117 IEQLERTGKL
+117 IEELERTGKL
-127 LTKVARVFSNL
+127 LSKVGRVFSNL
-138 ASSNTNPKL
+138 ASSNTSPKL

-170 LFNRVEAVWQEKE
+170 LFNRVDAIWQNREN
-183 SLDLTSEQRKLLED
+183 LDLTKEQAKLLND
-197 TRKQFVRS
+197 TRKGFVRS
-205 GALMSEEQKKQITE
+205 GALLSEDQKERISE
-219 INSNISGLSTSFGQN
+219 INSKISGLTTSFGQN

-242 ELILNLSDLDG
+242 ELILEASDLDG
-253 LSEGVIAAALD
+253 LSDGVIAAAAD
-264 AASQKMEKAET
+264 AALQKMDAAESD
-275 EEEKERYK
+275 EEKDKYK

-312 KSYVMRGDNN
+312 NSYVMRGDNN
-322 NKTDNKEIAA
+322 NDTDNKKTAA

-347 KTHAHFVLDDNMLK
+347 KTHAHFILDDNMLK
-361 TPEEVYDLLTKL
+361 TPEEVYDLLNKL

-386 DMQDV
+386 DMQAV

-396 QNFKIAAWD
+396 HNFKVAAWD

-415 EKYNLDESA
+415 EKYDLDESA

-433 VIKGVFSTTN
+433 VLQGVFNTTN

-452 LFDIDLYHP
+452 IFDIDLYHP
-461 DARVW
+461 DARIW
-466 KVTDKDGSHLGVF
+466 EVTDKDGSHLGIF

-495 SSFKGQSNLDGRQR
+495 SSFKGQSNLDGRER

-519 APVGDNPA
+519 APVGDDPA

-550 DVTYGSMAGTSG
+550 DVKYGSMAGTSG

-580 PEVLKSF
+580 PQVLKSF
-587 ATHYETGEPIPDDL
+587 ATHYETGEPIPDEL

-634 AQDDLKDANTF
+634 ANDELKDANKF

-654 LIDEIAPRY
+654 LIGEIAPRY

-698 EAGDVFDPNLSSKL
+698 EAGDVFDPDLSSKL
-712 RATIYS
+712 RSSIYS
-718 KGSTEEA
+718 MGSTEEA
-725 MDLFVQFRGRKADIG
+725 MDLFVEFRGRKPIIE

>member
-1 MGPPQNPSI
+1 
-10 KEGFFIK
+10 
-17 VLLVGRLKNP
+17 
-27 IFTNQFKIY
+27 
-36 KMRKLFLI
+36 MRKLFLI

-65 FFQEWNTPYEVP
+65 FFQEWNTAYEVP

-99 SEIDVIVNSP
+99 SEIDVIVNNP

-117 IEQLERTGKL
+117 IEELERTGKL

-170 LFNRVEAVWQEKE
+170 LFNRVEAIWQEKE

-219 INSNISGLSTSFGQN
+219 INSKISGLSTSFGQN

-253 LSEGVIAAALD
+253 LSDGVIAAALD

-275 EEEKERYK
+275 EEEKQRYK

-322 NKTDNKEIAA
+322 NETDNKEIAA

-433 VIKGVFSTTN
+433 VLKGVFSTTN

-452 LFDIDLYHP
+452 IFDIDLYHP

-466 KVTDKDGSHLGVF
+466 EVTDKDGSHLGVF

-495 SSFKGQSNLDGRQR
+495 SSFKGQSNLDGRER

-634 AQDDLKDANTF
+634 AEEDLKDANRF

>member
-1 MGPPQNPSI
+1 MS
-10 KEGFFIK
+10 KS
-17 VLLVGRLKNP
+17 P
-27 IFTNQFKIY
+27 IFTSSFNNPNMKRLILITVL
-36 KMRKLFLI
+36 LF
-44 SALLLIVGCQQQSNM
+44 IVSCQQKSKM

-77 PFMDIKDE
+77 PFLDIKDE
-85 HYMPAYQKGMEENL
+85 HYMPAYEQGMKENL
-99 SEIDVIVNSP
+99 EEIDVIVNNP

-117 IEQLERTGKL
+117 IEELERTGQL
-127 LTKVARVFSNL
+127 LSKVGRVFSNL

-170 LFNRVEAVWQEKE
+170 LFNRVDAIWQNREN
-183 SLDLTSEQRKLLED
+183 LDLTKEQTKLLND
-197 TRKQFVRS
+197 TRKGFVRS
-205 GALMSEEQKKQITE
+205 GALLSENQKERISE
-219 INSNISGLSTSFGQN
+219 INSKISGLSTSFGQN

-242 ELILNLSDLDG
+242 ELILEASDLEGLSD
-253 LSEGVIAAALD
+253 GVIAAAAD
-264 AASQKMEKAET
+264 AASQKMDAAESD
-275 EEEKERYK
+275 EEKDKYK

-312 KSYVMRGDNN
+312 NSYVMRGDNN
-322 NKTDNKEIAA
+322 NDTDNKEIAA

-347 KTHAHFVLDDNMLK
+347 KTHAHFILDDNMLK
-361 TPEEVYDLLTKL
+361 TPEEVYDLLYKL

-386 DMQDV
+386 DMQAV
-391 ADAEG
+391 ADSEG
-396 QNFKIAAWD
+396 HDFKVAAWD

-415 EKYNLDESA
+415 EKYDLDESA

-433 VIKGVFSTTN
+433 VLQGVFNTTN

-452 LFDIDLYHP
+452 IFDIDLYHP
-461 DARVW
+461 DARIW
-466 KVTDKDGSHLGVF
+466 EVTDKDGSHLGIF

-495 SSFKGQSNLDGRQR
+495 SSFKGQSNLDGRER

-519 APVGDNPA
+519 APVGDDPA

-550 DVTYGSMAGTSG
+550 DVKYGSMAGTSG

-580 PEVLKSF
+580 PQVLKSF
-587 ATHYETGEPIPDDL
+587 ATHYETGEPIPDQL

-634 AQDDLKDANTF
+634 ADDELKDANKF

-654 LIDEIAPRY
+654 LIGEIAPRY

-698 EAGDVFDPNLSSKL
+698 EAGDVFDPELSSKL
-712 RATIYS
+712 RSSIYS
-718 KGSTEEA
+718 MGSTEEA
-725 MDLFVQFRGRKADIG
+725 MDLFVEFRGRKPVIE

>member
-1 MGPPQNPSI
+1 M
-10 KEGFFIK
+10 K
-17 VLLVGRLKNP
+17 
-27 IFTNQFKIY
+27 
-36 KMRKLFLI
+36 KLILI
-44 SALLLIVGCQQQSNM
+44 TALLFIVSCQQKSKM

-77 PFMDIKDE
+77 PFLDIKDE
-85 HYMPAYQKGMEENL
+85 HYMPAYQKGMKENL
-99 SEIDVIVNSP
+99 EEIDEIVNNP

-117 IEQLERTGKL
+117 IEELERSGKL
-127 LTKVARVFSNL
+127 LSKVGRVFSNL

-147 QELQRELSP
+147 QELQRDLSP

-170 LFNRVEAVWQEKE
+170 LFNRVDAIWQNREN
-183 SLDLTSEQRKLLED
+183 LDLTREQIKLLND
-197 TRKQFVRS
+197 TRKGFVRS
-205 GALMSEEQKKQITE
+205 GALLSEDQKERISE
-219 INSNISGLSTSFGQN
+219 INSKISGLTTTFGQN

-242 ELILNLSDLDG
+242 ELILEVTDLDG
-253 LSEGVIAAALD
+253 LSDGVIAAAAD
-264 AASQKMEKAET
+264 AASQKMDSAESD
-275 EEEKERYK
+275 EEKDKYK

-298 LTESTRRDLREKLY
+298 LTESTQRDLREKLY
-312 KSYVMRGDNN
+312 NSYVMRGDNN
-322 NKTDNKEIAA
+322 NDTDNKEIAA

-347 KTHAHFVLDDNMLK
+347 KTHAHFILDDNMLK
-361 TPEEVYDLLTKL
+361 TPEEVYDLLYKL

-386 DMQDV
+386 DMQAV
-391 ADAEG
+391 ADSEG
-396 QNFKIAAWD
+396 HDFKVAAWD

-415 EKYNLDESA
+415 EKYDLDESA

-433 VIKGVFSTTN
+433 VLQGVFNTTN

-452 LFDIDLYHP
+452 IFDIDLYHP
-461 DARVW
+461 DARIW
-466 KVTDKDGSHLGVF
+466 EVTDKDGSHLGVF

-495 SSFKGQSNLDGRQR
+495 SSFKGQSNLDGRER

-519 APVGDNPA
+519 APVGDDPA

-550 DVTYGSMAGTSG
+550 DVKYGSMAGTSG

-580 PEVLKSF
+580 PQVLKSF
-587 ATHYETGEPIPDDL
+587 ATHYETGEPISDEL

-634 AQDDLKDANTF
+634 ADDELKDANKF

-654 LIDEIAPRY
+654 LIGEIAPRY

-698 EAGDVFDPNLSSKL
+698 EAGDVFDPDLSSRL
-712 RATIYS
+712 RSSIYS
-718 KGSTEEA
+718 MGSTEEA
-725 MDLFVQFRGRKADIG
+725 MDLFVGFRGRKPVIE

>member
-1 MGPPQNPSI
+1 MPKS
-10 KEGFFIK
+10 
-17 VLLVGRLKNP
+17 P
-27 IFTNQFKIY
+27 IFTSSLNNPNMK
-36 KMRKLFLI
+36 RLI
-44 SALLLIVGCQQQSNM
+44 LITALLFIVSCQQESKM

-77 PFMDIKDE
+77 PFLDIKDE
-85 HYMPAYQKGMEENL
+85 HYMPAYEQGMKENL
-99 SEIDVIVNSP
+99 EEIDAIVNNP

-117 IEQLERTGKL
+117 IEELERTGQL
-127 LTKVARVFSNL
+127 LSKVGRVFSNL

-170 LFNRVEAVWQEKE
+170 LFNRVNAIWQNREN
-183 SLDLTSEQRKLLED
+183 LDLTKEQTKLLND
-197 TRKQFVRS
+197 TRKGFVRS
-205 GALMSEEQKKQITE
+205 GALLSEDQKERISE
-219 INSNISGLSTSFGQN
+219 INSKISGLSTSFGQN

-242 ELILNLSDLDG
+242 ELILEASDLEG
-253 LSEGVIAAALD
+253 LSEGVIAAAAD
-264 AASQKMEKAET
+264 AASQKMDAAESD
-275 EEEKERYK
+275 EEKDKYN

-312 KSYVMRGDNN
+312 NSYVMRGDNN
-322 NKTDNKEIAA
+322 NDKDNKEIAA

-347 KTHAHFVLDDNMLK
+347 KTHAHFILDDNMVK
-361 TPEEVYDLLTKL
+361 TTEEVYDLLYKL

-386 DMQDV
+386 DMQAV
-391 ADAEG
+391 ADSEG
-396 QNFKIAAWD
+396 HDFKVAAWD

-415 EKYNLDESA
+415 EKYDLDESA

-433 VIKGVFSTTN
+433 VLQGVFNTTN

-452 LFDIDLYHP
+452 IFDIDLYHP
-461 DARVW
+461 DARIW
-466 KVTDKDGSHLGVF
+466 EVTDKDGSHLGIF

-495 SSFKGQSNLDGRQR
+495 SSFKGQSNLDGRER

-519 APVGDNPA
+519 APVGDDPA

-550 DVTYGSMAGTSG
+550 DVKYGSMAGTSG

-580 PEVLKSF
+580 PQVLKSF
-587 ATHYETGEPIPDDL
+587 ATHYETGEPIPDEL

-634 AQDDLKDANTF
+634 ADDELKDANKF

-654 LIDEIAPRY
+654 LIGEIAPRY

-698 EAGDVFDPNLSSKL
+698 EAGDIFDPNLSSKL
-712 RATIYS
+712 RSSIYS
-718 KGSTEEA
+718 MGSTEEA
-725 MDLFVQFRGRKADIG
+725 MDLFVDFRGRKPVIE

>member
-1 MGPPQNPSI
+1 MS
-10 KEGFFIK
+10 KS
-17 VLLVGRLKNP
+17 P
-27 IFTNQFKIY
+27 IFTSSFNNPNMKRLILITVL
-36 KMRKLFLI
+36 LF
-44 SALLLIVGCQQQSNM
+44 IVSCQQKSKM

-77 PFMDIKDE
+77 PFLDIKDE
-85 HYMPAYQKGMEENL
+85 HYMPAYEQGMKENL
-99 SEIDVIVNSP
+99 EEIDAIVKNP

-117 IEQLERTGKL
+117 IEELERTGKL
-127 LTKVARVFSNL
+127 LSKVGRVFSNL

-170 LFNRVEAVWQEKE
+170 LFNRVDAIWQNREN
-183 SLDLTSEQRKLLED
+183 LDLTKEQTKLLND
-197 TRKQFVRS
+197 TRKGFVRS
-205 GALMSEEQKKQITE
+205 GALLSEDQKERISE
-219 INSNISGLSTSFGQN
+219 INSKISGLSTSFGQN

-242 ELILNLSDLDG
+242 ELILEASDLEGLSD
-253 LSEGVIAAALD
+253 GVIAAAAD
-264 AASQKMEKAET
+264 AASQKMDSAESD
-275 EEEKERYK
+275 EEKDKYK
-283 DKYVFTPHRSSMYPF
+283 GKYVFTPHRSSMYPF

-312 KSYVMRGDNN
+312 NSYVMRGDNN
-322 NKTDNKEIAA
+322 NDTDNKEIAA

-347 KTHAHFVLDDNMLK
+347 KTHAHFILDDNMLK
-361 TPEEVYDLLTKL
+361 TPEEVYDLLYKL

-386 DMQDV
+386 DMQAV
-391 ADAEG
+391 ADSEG
-396 QNFKIAAWD
+396 HDFKVAAWD

-415 EKYNLDESA
+415 EKYDLDESA

-433 VIKGVFSTTN
+433 VLQGVFNTTN

-452 LFDIDLYHP
+452 IFDIDLYHP
-461 DARVW
+461 DARIW
-466 KVTDKDGSHLGVF
+466 EVTDKDGSHLGIF

-495 SSFKGQSNLDGRQR
+495 SSFKGQSNLDGRER

-519 APVGDNPA
+519 APVGDDPA

-550 DVTYGSMAGTSG
+550 DVKYGSMAGTSG

-580 PEVLKSF
+580 PQVLKSF
-587 ATHYETGEPIPDDL
+587 ATHYETGEPIPDEL

-634 AQDDLKDANTF
+634 ADDELKDANKF

-654 LIDEIAPRY
+654 LIGEIAPRY

-698 EAGDVFDPNLSSKL
+698 EAGDVFDPDLSSKL
-712 RATIYS
+712 RSSIYS
-718 KGSTEEA
+718 MGSTEEA
-725 MDLFVQFRGRKADIG
+725 MDLFVEFRGRKPVIE